1 MLKYPGVIVLVA
13 DWNVP
18 DEIEDKRHKLEDL
31 LYDFEDFVELEGF
44 DEERF
49 TQLQAAVKS
58 LALFVL
64 DTIKRLK
71 LDGVPVSPPP
81 KAVSAFPPLPPLP
94 SAVLLQAAAKSP
106 SRSPI
111 LNHMSKPPLRPSSRG
126 RDTPNQDGAEHPPR
140 PQRMPS
146 AVSNSSNDS
155 RRRLTPQGVSRRDTT
170 ISHASSHYSVD
181 SLPPYSSEEV
191 PLVPHLSVFPLA
203 VQGRIGDNQQ
213 PAHSQQ
219 AQAQAQAQPH
229 PVDRTPAAHRPA
241 QRPGSTLDVLPV
253 SSQGGSMNPP
263 ARPPKEPTSPDSTG
277 PLEIPV
283 FPISRTTAWVTGQS
297 AVPASPRVST
307 RPLPIRESVIPEG
320 QAVTSSPTVLALE
333 LNSSHFNHPRS
344 PPAVLPPDGGDRAP
358 SRASVTP
365 AMPPPSLPSAAAE
378 LESGLMVS
386 EDWKTVI
393 SDGTNAGS
401 RALMSVS
408 SGEPDCS
415 IGPKSSLYQM
425 KGFCE
430 GAQAFK
436 QGGHLQGV
444 KKMQGYVAVSLVL
457 FSAPAK
463 ADANFTREPR
473 LLRRNAS
480 AADMLTSTTSCP
492 WTFTVTVSLAVP
504 SLFSNP

>member
-1 MLKYPGVIVLVA
+1 MLVA
-13 DWNVP
+13 DRDLP

-58 LALFVL
+58 LALYVL

-71 LDGVPVSPPP
+71 LDGVPVAPPP

-94 SAVLLQAAAKSP
+94 PAVLLQAAAKTP

-111 LNHMSKPPLRPSSRG
+111 LNHMSKPPLRPPSRG
-126 RDTPNQDGAEHPPR
+126 RDTPAQEGAEHPHH

-146 AVSNSSNDS
+146 AVSNISNDS
-155 RRRLTPQGVSRRDTT
+155 RRRRLTPQGVFRRDTT
-170 ISHASSHYSVD
+170 ISHASSHYSID
-181 SLPPYSSEEV
+181 SLPPYSSEEA
-191 PLVPHLSVFPLA
+191 PLVPQLSSVFPSA
-203 VQGRIGDNQQ
+203 VQERIAEQ
-213 PAHSQQ
+213 PTHRQQ
-219 AQAQAQAQPH
+219 AQAQVQAH

-241 QRPGSTLDVLPV
+241 PRPGSTPDVLPV
-253 SSQGGSMNPP
+253 SSPRGSMNAP
-263 ARPPKEPTSPDSTG
+263 ARPLKEPAAPESTG

-297 AVPASPRVST
+297 AVPASPRVSA

-320 QAVTSSPTVLALE
+320 RAVTSSPSVFAPDR
-333 LNSSHFNHPRS
+333 NSNHFNHPRS
-344 PPAVLPPDGGDRAP
+344 PPAVAPPDGGDRAP
-358 SRASVTP
+358 SRVSVAP
-365 AMPPPSLPSAAAE
+365 VMPPLSLPSAAAE
-378 LESGLMVS
+378 LESGLVVS
-386 EDWKTVI
+386 EDWKTVV
-393 SDGTNAGS
+393 SDGTNSGS

-444 KKMQGYVAVSLVL
+444 KKMQGYVAVSLIPSSTP
-457 FSAPAK
+457 FSRHRQRLTQHNSA
-463 ADANFTREPR
+463 REPR
-473 LLRRNAS
+473 LLQRNAS

-504 SLFSNP
+504 SLFSTP

>member
-1 MLKYPGVIVLVA
+1 MSETLLEYPDVIRLVA
-13 DWNVP
+13 DRDVP

-58 LALFVL
+58 LALYVL

-71 LDGVPVSPPP
+71 LDGVPVGPPP
-81 KAVSAFPPLPPLP
+81 KAASAFPPLPPLP
-94 SAVLLQAAAKSP
+94 PAVLLQAAAKSP

-111 LNHMSKPPLRPSSRG
+111 LNHMPKPPLRPSSRG
-126 RDTPNQDGAEHPPR
+126 RDTPTQEGAELPPR

-155 RRRLTPQGVSRRDTT
+155 RRRRLTPQGVSRRDTT

-181 SLPPYSSEEV
+181 SLPPYSSEEA
-191 PLVPHLSVFPLA
+191 PLVPQLSVFPLA
-203 VQGRIGDNQQ
+203 VQGRVAEDQQ

-219 AQAQAQAQPH
+219 ARAQVQAH
-229 PVDRTPAAHRPA
+229 PMDSTPAAHRPA
-241 QRPGSTLDVLPV
+241 PRPGSTPDVLPA
-253 SSQGGSMNPP
+253 SSHGGSMNPP
-263 ARPPKEPTSPDSTG
+263 GRPPKEPTSPESTG

-297 AVPASPRVST
+297 TVPTSPRVSA

-320 QAVTSSPTVLALE
+320 RAVTSSPSVSPLE
-333 LNSSHFNHPRS
+333 MNSNHFNHPRS
-344 PPAVLPPDGGDRAP
+344 PPAVNPPDGGERAP
-358 SRASVTP
+358 SRASVVP
-365 AMPPPSLPSAAAE
+365 IMPPLSLPSAAAE

-386 EDWKTVI
+386 EDWKTVV

-401 RALMSVS
+401 RALISVS

-444 KKMQGYVAVSLVL
+444 KKMQGYVAVSLNSIRDP
-457 FSAPAK
+457 FS
-463 ADANFTREPR
+463 RHR
-473 LLRRNAS
+473 
-480 AADMLTSTTSCP
+480 
-492 WTFTVTVSLAVP
+492 
-504 SLFSNP
+504 